1 MKFYLN
7 INKYIFV
14 YILEFY
20 ININKYIYV
29 YILPEVRAGRGGHAQ
44 MLAMPE

>member
-7 INKYIFV
+7 MNKCIFV

-20 ININKYIYV
+20 ININKYIFV
-29 YILPEVRAGRGGHAQ
+29 DILPEVRAGRGGHGQ